1 MILYLDTIRGIGTLA
16 ILVKLI
22 CAVLCGGLI
31 GIEREYKRRPA
42 GFRTHILVCLGAAMT
57 TITSQYLIAALG
69 QYADP
74 GRLGAQV
81 VAGIGFMGA
90 GTIIVS
96 KRNRVKG
103 LTTAAGLWTTAILG
117 LSIGTGFYECAILAT
132 IMILIAELFLS
143 KLEYSLHSKMLDM
156 NIYIEYSG
164 TGYINNIIDVFKQR
178 EVKIVD
184 VEIIKKKSKDS
195 KQNIA
200 IFTVQVGK
208 RVKKDDIIQALKKFS
223 QTKTVEIL

>member
-1 MILYLDTIRGIGTLA
+1 MIIYLDTIRGIGTLS
-16 ILVKLI
+16 ILIKLV

-69 QYADP
+69 ENADP

-143 KLEYSLHSKMLDM
+143 KLEYSLHSKLLDM

-164 TGYINNIIDVFKQR
+164 TGYINSIIDVFKQR

-208 RVKKDDIIQALKKFS
+208 RVKKDDMIQALKKFS